1 MKLFI
6 WKRVSELTANY
17 HDSGGCAIVAESLEA
32 ARELFR
38 KEEPE
43 LNCGLLRQEPDFE
56 SEVSAAEPRLF
67 IFPDAGCC

>member
-6 WKRVSELTANY
+6 WKRVNELTDRY
-17 HDSGGCAIVAESLEA
+17 HDNGGCAIVAESLES

-38 KEEPE
+38 KAEPE
-43 LNCGLLRQEPDFE
+43 LNCGLLHKEPDFE